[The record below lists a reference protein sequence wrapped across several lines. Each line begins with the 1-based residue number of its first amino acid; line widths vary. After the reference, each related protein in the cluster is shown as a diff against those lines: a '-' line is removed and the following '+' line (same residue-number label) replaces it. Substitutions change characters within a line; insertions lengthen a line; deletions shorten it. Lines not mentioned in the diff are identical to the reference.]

1 MSFKRQIREE
11 EEPLFQDIKKLVFD
25 EREKFQVKEC
35 SLDEIVKFMEKNRDL
50 LIPARLGKNK
60 ELVPLFL
67 EHKTKNDI

>member
-1 MSFKRQIREE
+1 M
-11 EEPLFQDIKKLVFD
+11 
-25 EREKFQVKEC
+25 KEC